1 LLLEILG
8 VNLFPYERGVEF
20 FINIYFTKR
29 WVYSVRMP
37 KKPNSL
43 KTTSELT
50 PQQRKFVNIYVSNY
64 GEISKVEA
72 AKQAGYTSS
81 NKYGPTDQASRLLN
95 PDRYPHVVRYFEK
108 RMAQELERE
117 EKDKL
122 LSYKH
127 YSRMRDNSEKKGQ
140 MTAAITAQ
148 YRRDQMAGHF
158 VDKKEINHIGLDGM
172 NREQLE
178 KRLEELE
185 SKIGEAKNIIDVTP
199 ITIIEKK

>member
-1 LLLEILG
+1 
-8 VNLFPYERGVEF
+8 
-20 FINIYFTKR
+20 
-29 WVYSVRMP
+29 MP

-127 YSRMRDNSEKKGQ
+127 YARMRDNSEKKGQ

-148 YRRDQMAGHF
+148 YRRDRIDPSCRATMKSGACAVKPESRPTSQ
-158 VDKKEINHIGLDGM
+158 VPRTLDY
-172 NREQLE
+172 
-178 KRLEELE
+178 
-185 SKIGEAKNIIDVTP
+185 
-199 ITIIEKK
+199 